1 MKMEKQ
7 KLLIIILVVLVVA
20 LASYFAYDFFDNYKR
35 EMTLQG
41 YYVAIEEVMNSAK
54 NEKCEPF
61 SVYYGEETINLI
73 NMDCLDQQG
82 QQEE

>member
-1 MKMEKQ
+1 MKIDKQ
-7 KLLIIILVVLVVA
+7 KLVIIILIVLVIA
-20 LASYFAYDFFDNYKR
+20 LASYFAVDYFDNYKR
-35 EMTLQG
+35 EMSLQG
-41 YYVAIEEVMNSAK
+41 YYAAIEEVMNSAK

-73 NMDCLDQQG
+73 NMECLNQQG